1 MLIELSLVLEGGYC
15 ITNGRIIKERPRNRR
30 EEKKSYR
37 SEGGRRK
44 ENKGKERELIVQKEG
59 ELYESRDR
67 RCSKNRM
74 EHNLHTF
81 VELPQGGCQLDG
93 LSFMRWK

>member
-1 MLIELSLVLEGGYC
+1 MLIERSLVLEGGYC

-37 SEGGRRK
+37 SEGGGRK

-59 ELYESRDR
+59 ESYESRDR
-67 RCSKNRM
+67 RCSKNKKWNTIYIR
-74 EHNLHTF
+74 L
-81 VELPQGGCQLDG
+81 
-93 LSFMRWK
+93 